1 MEKKD
6 INSCLMLAMNLTTP
20 VSLGCVFKE
29 EDLKDTGVELDSHIT
44 LLYSQGKKIECEGL
58 LGDIKEILG
67 KEDWDWLEGMIKGD
81 NFYSVLDLFELGSFE
96 NDTDYLILK
105 LRKGTPLFK
114 VLSLINKGLSIK
126 FEVKSEYSSYIPH
139 LSLAELEPGKAKE
152 YLGNETL
159 KEILADSVVGIED
172 LFISYGTSNE
182 PEDREQRWLTSWKCV
197 DRFFRIINLKKELE
211 SIM

>member
-96 NDTDYLILK
+96 NDSDYLILK

-152 YLGNETL
+152 YLGNEIL